1 MALMAVFRSSSLWK
15 ASRLDFWTKKS
26 KNKRPAKVA
35 TIISSIIVKP
45 CFCLVFT
52 GFISFI
58 ITYFVI

>member
-35 TIISSIIVKP
+35 TTISSIIVKP
-45 CFCLVFT
+45 CFEFE
-52 GFISFI
+52 GFMSFI
-58 ITYFVI
+58 IAYFVI